1 MRRSGPSGWAG
12 AFFFALLHT
21 TRPMDHHSRFRELQT
36 LLETLDDFWRPAPFH
51 VRKPGWCDRRPDL
64 AAAVRALDDS
74 ALERFRFDP
83 AAAATWFAPRL
94 PELDAL
100 QALCAIP
107 RLPERALPAIDA
119 RHLDWAVPGRKRE
132 QIEDFVSRSP
142 RHDKPLLEWCSG
154 KGHLGRHAALR
165 DHVAITSLELDP
177 VLCEQAVMLA
187 TRAGVA
193 QTVICEDALSATA
206 QARIRDHTVLALH
219 ACGEL
224 HRSLVR
230 NAPRT
235 HAHAYRIAPCC
246 YHRGAGAL
254 YQPLNPFATLTLDS
268 RALRLAVTE
277 LVTAPGRDRRQLARD
292 QAWKLGF
299 IALRNSLQGEAERSF
314 KPIPPDWLRGDFP
327 SFCSRIASRE
337 TLTLPDKVDWQH
349 WENEGLR
356 RREEM
361 ARLEL
366 VRHAFRRPL
375 EIWLVLDICLALEQA
390 GFAVSMGTFCERA
403 LTPRNL
409 MVLADPAA

>member
-1 MRRSGPSGWAG
+1 
-12 AFFFALLHT
+12 
-21 TRPMDHHSRFRELQT
+21 MDHRSRFRELQT
-36 LLETLDDFWRPAPFH
+36 LLETLGDLWRPAPFH
-51 VRKPGWCDRRPDL
+51 VRKPGWCDQRPEL
-64 AAAVRALDDS
+64 EIAVRTLDD
-74 ALERFRFDP
+74 ARLEHFRTDP
-83 AAAATWFAPRL
+83 TAASSWLAPYL
-94 PELDAL
+94 PELDGL
-100 QALCAIP
+100 QALCVMP

-119 RHLDWAVPGRKRE
+119 HLDWAVPGRKRE
-132 QIEDFVSRSP
+132 QIEAFVSRSP
-142 RHDKPLLEWCSG
+142 KHDKPLLEWCSG

-165 DHVAITSLELDP
+165 DRVPVTSLELDP
-177 VLCEQAVMLA
+177 VLCEQAGALA
-187 TRAGVA
+187 TRAGLA
-193 QTVICEDALSATA
+193 QTVVCEDALSANA
-206 QARIRDHTVLALH
+206 QSRVRDHTVLALH

-230 NAPRT
+230 NAPRAG
-235 HAHAYRIAPCC
+235 AHAYRIAPCC
-246 YHRGAGAL
+246 YHRGAGEL
-254 YQPLNPFATLTLDS
+254 YEPLNPLASLALDG

-277 LVTAPGRDRRQLARD
+277 LVTAPGRDRRRLARD

-337 TLTLPDKVDWQH
+337 ALDLPGKVDWQH

-356 RREEM
+356 RRDEM

-375 EIWLVLDICLALEQA
+375 EIWLALDICLALEQA
-390 GFAVSMGTFCERA
+390 GFAVTMGSFCERS